1 MKTSERDALLL
12 ALAAASGA
20 ADGWSFLALGHAFVA
35 NMTGNTVLLGLAV
48 FTRHDLVHP
57 AIAMVCYLFGT
68 ALAAFLTRNLHSGV
82 IWARAV
88 SWSLLAEA
96 TLISL
101 VAADW
106 AARNI
111 AGLKAPPI
119 AVLLACLAA
128 AIGMQS
134 ASMLRLRIP
143 GVVTTYITGT
153 WTTLISGAVRL
164 PRAREAQPQKRV
176 VALEERLLLQL
187 GVLGIYVA
195 AAILTGWL
203 SGHAPAAMG
212 VTPAA
217 AVLSV
222 ALYGFVRGEDSGR
235 PNESS
240 AREAR

>member
-1 MKTSERDALLL
+1 LKTSERDALLL

-48 FTRHDLVHP
+48 FTRHDLLHP
-57 AIAMVCYLFGT
+57 AIAMVGYLFGT
-68 ALAAFLTRNLHSGV
+68 ALAAFLTRNVPSGV

-96 TLISL
+96 ALISL

-106 AARNI
+106 AARNS

-119 AVLLACLAA
+119 TVLLACLAV

-134 ASMLRLRIP
+134 AAMLRLRIP

-164 PRAREAQPQKRV
+164 PRVREVQPQTRL
-176 VALEERLLLQL
+176 AAFEERLLLQL
-187 GVLGIYVA
+187 GVLGMYVA
-195 AAILTGWL
+195 AAILIGWL
-203 SGHAPAAMG
+203 SRSAPGAMG
-212 VTPAA
+212 AVPAA
-217 AVLSV
+217 AVVSV
-222 ALYGFVRGEDSGR
+222 ALYGFLREEDSTGA
-235 PNESS
+235 NE
-240 AREAR
+240 

>member
-12 ALAAASGA
+12 VLAAASGA
-20 ADGWSFLALGHAFVA
+20 ADGWSYLALGHAFVA

-48 FTRHDLVHP
+48 FTQHDLVHP
-57 AIAMVCYLFGT
+57 AIAVACYMLGT
-68 ALAAFLTRNLHSGV
+68 AIGAYLTRHVQAGV
-82 IWARAV
+82 TWARAV

-111 AGLKAPPI
+111 GPAVTHLPI
-119 AVLLACLAA
+119 GVLLGCLGT

-164 PRAREAQPQKRV
+164 PRAREVQPKKRLL
-176 VALEERLLLQL
+176 AFEERLLLQL
-187 GVLGIYVA
+187 GVLGMYVA
-195 AAILTGWL
+195 AAIFTGWL

-212 VTPAA
+212 VVPAA

-222 ALYGFVRGEDSGR
+222 ALYGFVRGEDS
-235 PNESS
+235 PSE
-240 AREAR
+240 